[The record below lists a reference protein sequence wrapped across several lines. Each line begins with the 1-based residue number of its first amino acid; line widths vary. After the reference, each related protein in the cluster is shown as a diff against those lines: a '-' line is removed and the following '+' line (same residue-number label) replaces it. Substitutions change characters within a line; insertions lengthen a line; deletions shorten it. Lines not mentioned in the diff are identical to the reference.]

1 MTRAI
6 DLFYGS
12 QRDLQSFIDQVF
24 QDFPFHSFYEV
35 VHSEGYPIANIYVSE
50 DKAVRIELTITGMSK
65 EDIQLD
71 VEDDCLI
78 IKGELPKRKEEKQW
92 RLIDGKIK
100 KSSFEKR
107 IRLTNKV
114 DYTKATA
121 EIENGLLII
130 TIPPKESLIRK
141 QIEIR

>member
-1 MTRAI
+1 
-6 DLFYGS
+6 
-12 QRDLQSFIDQVF
+12 
-24 QDFPFHSFYEV
+24 V

-50 DKAVRIELTITGMSK
+50 DKAVRIELTVTGMSK

-78 IKGELPKRKEEKQW
+78 IKGVLPERKSDIKW

-141 QIEIR
+141 QIEIK